1 VSDYWNSLSGDA
13 PTNPWFQRPSGVGGM
28 PGPQGA
34 PSPPGPAPP
43 TFVPGTT
50 LNTQPP
56 LSLPEATP
64 SSAGGMPM
72 DPVDRDN
79 LIKTIYGEASSEPAL
94 GQAGVA
100 HAILNR
106 LAAGGYTGGAP
117 NTITNIVHAP
127 AAGENPAHGF
137 KEFSPWNA
145 PGVPE
150 SNPVAQHLSPNDPN
164 PLLAKAYRNIG
175 DIVDKAYS
183 GLIPDPTGGATH
195 YYGYMPRPPKWAGPL
210 AAQNKVKIG
219 NQTFVGGSTGPG
231 QTLPSQ
237 VTGGYP
243 DIGARSG

>member
-1 VSDYWNSLSGDA
+1 MSDYWNSLSSNA
-13 PTNPWFQRPSGVGGM
+13 PTNLWLQRPSGV
-28 PGPQGA
+28 PGPQA
-34 PSPPGPAPP
+34 AASPP
-43 TFVPGTT
+43 VLGTT

-56 LSLPEATP
+56 LPQPEPTP

-79 LIKTIYGEASSEPAL
+79 LIKTVYGEASNQPPL

-106 LAAGGYTGGAP
+106 LADGGYG
-117 NTITNIVHAP
+117 NSITDIVKAP
-127 AAGENPAHGF
+127 AAGVNPARGF
-137 KEFSPWNA
+137 HEFSPWNA

-150 SNPVAQHLSPNDPN
+150 SNPTAQNLSPDDPN

-175 DIVDKAYS
+175 DIVDKAYN

-219 NQTFVGGSTGPG
+219 DQTFVGGSTGPG
-231 QTLPSQ
+231 QSLPSRFS
-237 VTGGYP
+237 GG
-243 DIGARSG
+243 AFSG

>member
-1 VSDYWNSLSGDA
+1 VSDYWNSLSGNA
-13 PTNPWFQRPSGVGGM
+13 PTNLWFQRPSGVGGM

-56 LSLPEATP
+56 LPQPEATP
-64 SSAGGMPM
+64 SSAGGMPL

-79 LIKTIYGEASSEPAL
+79 LIKTVYGEASNQPAL

-106 LAAGGYTGGAP
+106 LAAGGYG
-117 NTITNIVHAP
+117 NSITDIVKAP
-127 AAGENPAHGF
+127 AAGVNPARGF
-137 KEFSPWNA
+137 HEFSPWNA

-150 SNPVAQHLSPNDPN
+150 SNPVAQNLSPDDPN
-164 PLLAKAYRNIG
+164 QVLAKAYRNIG
-175 DIVDKAYS
+175 DIVDKVYS

-210 AAQNKVKIG
+210 AAQNRVKIG
-219 NQTFVGGSTGPG
+219 DQTFVGRSTGPG
-231 QTLPSQ
+231 QSMPS
-237 VTGGYP
+237 VFSGG
-243 DIGARSG
+243 AFSG